1 MLDALHLSSSPAFG
15 PAPGQRI
22 GEFAPV
28 TFLFG
33 ANGSGK
39 TTLSRALAD
48 PSRYPGTRPEWDS
61 TAGPLTVKVYNR
73 DYVERT
79 INQAADLPGVFL
91 LGETSA
97 EAQAKIASLEGPTGT
112 IQQTKNLR
120 RGLLTKQDENVTS
133 QQTTRETLR
142 KRAWEAKASVAPELE
157 PMFAGYNGSR
167 DKLVSEV
174 IRIAD
179 TGPAT
184 GKRLSEL
191 AADAATVFD
200 DSVTAQ
206 TPLPVYANVDV
217 TELDGVE
224 LMPVAIVGRT
234 DVRLAGL
241 IERLRN
247 ADWVEQGRHL
257 LQESHGVCPF
267 CQQPAPADL
276 EALLAAYF
284 DETYATQMAQVRALR
299 DDVQTWATGW
309 RQYIA
314 DTTTASEWSTHIQ
327 ADAWAAAS
335 LRLEHAIDDAVD
347 TVEKKISAPS
357 TPLEFPSP
365 TAAAATLLELVD
377 GANTEITAHNGRVR
391 ARGSL
396 RSQLIAD
403 CWTAFVTDDLAAS
416 VAEYRTEM
424 TTLRKAEQGIT
435 ESLARTDTRLKEL
448 EDRLSQLHSETTSSR
463 PIIET
468 INTLLL
474 GAGFHNFTLG
484 PSESLRDGY
493 TIRRANGDV
502 ASESLS
508 EGERTFISFLYFAQ
522 SLEGTRGDNESSD
535 LLAVIDDPISSL
547 DSDVL
552 YAVSTIVRHILR
564 RIADGEGR
572 VRQLIV
578 LTHNA
583 HFHKEVIYE
592 PPRKADK
599 TKSGR
604 ARRTYGVVRKHPT
617 KPSIVEFADTSPI
630 QTAYAALWD
639 EVKRAEADP
648 STPVVGLQNVLRRI
662 VETYFK
668 VLGHIDTDD
677 IVAHFTGSDRW
688 ICEAL
693 FSWVNAGSHT
703 IFDDLHY
710 TQTTMSLDA
719 NLDVFRRIFDHE
731 NQTGHY
737 RMMMGLPLEDEAGS
751 AADDTDE
758 DASEQTPEAL
768 PE

>member
-22 GEFAPV
+22 GDFAPV

-39 TTLSRALAD
+39 TTLSRALTD
-48 PSRYPGTRPEWDS
+48 PSRYPGSRLEWDP
-61 TAGPLTVKVYNR
+61 TTGPLSVKVYNR

-79 INQAADLPGVFL
+79 INQAANLPGVFL

-97 EAQAKIASLEGPTGT
+97 EAQAEIASLEGPTGT
-112 IQQTKNLR
+112 IEQTKNLR
-120 RGLLTKQDENVTS
+120 RGLLTKRDENVTN
-133 QQTTRETLR
+133 QQAARETLR
-142 KRAWEAKASVAPELE
+142 KRAWEAKASVASELE

-167 DKLVSEV
+167 DKLVGEV
-174 IRIAD
+174 IRIANMR
-179 TGPAT
+179 PAT

-191 AADAATVFD
+191 VADAATVFD
-200 DSVTAQ
+200 DSVSSQ
-206 TPLPVYANVDV
+206 TPLPLYASADV
-217 TELDGVE
+217 SALDGAD

-241 IERLRN
+241 IERLHN
-247 ADWVEQGRHL
+247 ADWVEHGRHL

-267 CQQPAPADL
+267 CQQPAPTDL

-299 DDVQTWATGW
+299 DNVQAWATGL
-309 RQYIA
+309 RQYVA
-314 DTTTASEWSTHIQ
+314 DTTAAPARSTHIQ
-327 ADAWAAAS
+327 PDAWAAAVQ
-335 LRLEHAIDDAVD
+335 RLEHVIDDALD
-347 TVEKKISAPS
+347 AVEKKIGAPS

-365 TAAAATLLELVD
+365 TAAAAALLELVD
-377 GANTEITAHNGRVR
+377 AANTEISAHNARIR
-391 ARGSL
+391 ARSTL
-396 RSQLIAD
+396 RSQLIVD

-416 VAEYRTEM
+416 VAEYSTAM
-424 TTLRKAEQGIT
+424 TTLRKTEQGIA
-435 ESLARTDTRLKEL
+435 ESLARTDTRVKEF

-468 INTLLL
+468 INKLLL

-522 SLEGTRGDNESSD
+522 SLEGTRGDNESSN

-564 RIADGEGR
+564 RIADGLGR

-604 ARRTYGVVRKHPT
+604 ARRIYGVVRKHPT
-617 KPSIVEFADTSPI
+617 NPSIVEFTDTSPI

-639 EVKRAEADP
+639 EVKRAETDQR
-648 STPVVGLQNVLRRI
+648 TPVVGLQNVLRRI

-668 VLGHIDTDD
+668 VLGSIDTDE
-677 IVAHFTGSDRW
+677 IVAHFNGSDRW

-710 TQTTMSLDA
+710 TQTTMSLTA
-719 NLDVFRRIFDHE
+719 NLDVFRRIFEHE

-737 RMMMGLPLEDEAGS
+737 RMMMGLPLEDEPDSGTS
-751 AADDTDE
+751 DSDDDT
-758 DASEQTPEAL
+758 SE
-768 PE
+768 